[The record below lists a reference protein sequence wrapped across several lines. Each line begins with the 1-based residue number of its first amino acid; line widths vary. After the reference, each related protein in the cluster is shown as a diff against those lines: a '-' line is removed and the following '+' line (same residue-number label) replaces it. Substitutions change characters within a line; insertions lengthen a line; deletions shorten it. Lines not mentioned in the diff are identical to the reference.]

1 MKKLWNKFLSEE
13 SGQGMVEY
21 GLIIALIA
29 VVLIAVLSTLSDSLG
44 DIFKKVSQEL
54 DAAATKNP

>member
-1 MKKLWNKFLSEE
+1 MKKLWNAFLSEE

-29 VVLIAVLSTLSDSLG
+29 VALIAVLGALSGSLEG
-44 DIFKKVSQEL
+44 IFNKV
-54 DAAATKNP
+54 KNAMDGVGG

>member
-1 MKKLWNKFLSEE
+1 MMKWFLSEE

-29 VVLIAVLSTLSDSLG
+29 VVLIAALTSLGGGLG
-44 DIFKKVSQEL
+44 DIFDRITGALGS
-54 DAAATKNP
+54 AG